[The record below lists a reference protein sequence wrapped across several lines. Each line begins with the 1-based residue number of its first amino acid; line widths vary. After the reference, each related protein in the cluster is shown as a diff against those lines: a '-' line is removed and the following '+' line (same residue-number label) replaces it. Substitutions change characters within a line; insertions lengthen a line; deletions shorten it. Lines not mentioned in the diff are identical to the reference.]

1 MFSLFPNCTYRNIFG
16 GFGHMPDWRKLDMK
30 KVEIADIIDLLI
42 YVTSEYSCR
51 FMKSGQSH

>member
-1 MFSLFPNCTYRNIFG
+1 
-16 GFGHMPDWRKLDMK
+16 MPDWRKLDMK